1 MSSETKRSGRR
12 PGKPDTREHILAAA
26 RSLFASQGFDRA
38 SVRRIAAEAD
48 VDPAL
53 VHHYFGSKS
62 ELFLAAIDVP
72 LDPAEI
78 VKQVTEPGIEG
89 FGQRLVYAFITVWDS
104 PAGDRLVALFR
115 SAAAEEESATLLKNL
130 FETRIL
136 STVQGAFG
144 EDFDHPQLRANLVAS
159 QLFGLASTRYL
170 LKLEPIAHM
179 QIADL
184 VSLLGPTIQRYVT
197 MDLSEVEA

>member
-1 MSSETKRSGRR
+1 MKRSGRR

-89 FGQRLVYAFITVWDS
+89 FGERLVHAFITVWDS

-170 LKLEPIAHM
+170 LKLDPIAHM
-179 QIADL
+179 HIADL
-184 VSLLGPTIQRYVT
+184 VGLLGPTLQRYIT
-197 MDLSEVEA
+197 MDLTEIEV